1 MNAWWRREDEWFEKT
16 IENKGPVACN
26 LCQQMQQWMQKDALG
41 ETYTSNANP
50 TIWRNDTGQTRASQ
64 PNPRLTI
71 QIPRVLQVST
81 VLRVV
86 ALTLCVTLRPK
97 KLKDPMESMMAKQD
111 QRTVGVETI

>member
-1 MNAWWRREDEWFEKT
+1 
-16 IENKGPVACN
+16 
-26 LCQQMQQWMQKDALG
+26 MQQWMQRDALG
-41 ETYTSNANP
+41 ETYTSKANP
-50 TIWRNDTGQTRASQ
+50 MIWRNDTGQTRASQ

-111 QRTVGVETI
+111 QRTVGVEII